1 MTIDD
6 ARERVVGVLGSV
18 RDDARDWAEGRHA
31 LLRLPL
37 LAYLMYAGVRHV
49 IDPMYRSWFAGIT
62 LVFHEMG
69 HIVFAPFG
77 RTLMLLGGTI
87 FQLAIPLIAG
97 LYLWLRQ
104 RDYFGGAVG
113 AAWLAFS
120 AWEMATYVGDANKEQ
135 LALVGFS
142 DNPEHDWSSPLTGW
156 RLLNHCDTI
165 ASVVR
170 VGALLTWGG
179 AMALGLWLCW
189 QMYRSRASSSI
200 G

>member
-1 MTIDD
+1 MIDD
-6 ARERVVGVLGSV
+6 VRERVFATVEALRG
-18 RDDARDWAEGRHA
+18 DARDWAEGRHA
-31 LLRLPL
+31 LPRLPL
-37 LAYLMYAGVRHV
+37 LVYLLYAGVRHIV
-49 IDPMYRSWFAGIT
+49 DPMYRSWFAGIT

-69 HIVFAPFG
+69 HIVFSLFG

-87 FQLAIPLIAG
+87 FQLAIPLAAG

-113 AAWLAFS
+113 GAWLAF
-120 AWEMATYVGDANKEQ
+120 ATWEMATYVADANKEQ
-135 LALVGFS
+135 LALVGFG
-142 DNPEHDWSSPLTGW
+142 DDLEHDWSSLLTGW

-179 AMALGLWLCW
+179 SMALGLWLCW
-189 QMYRSRASSSI
+189 MMFKSRAGTSR
-200 G
+200 GA